1 MLIRPAQDADF
12 PAVAELTN
20 HFILNTAIHFG
31 YDAVSS
37 DELREM
43 WRRYREKYPFLV
55 AEVDGRF
62 AGYCKAG
69 VWRDRTAY
77 QWTPESGIYVVPD
90 AHRRGVGRALY
101 LRLFE
106 VLARHGFH
114 SVVGGI
120 TLPNEPSVRLHEA
133 VGFVKVGHIARAGW
147 KFDRW
152 WDVGFWQKSLAEP
165 NAAAEPLGPPAV

>member
-1 MLIRPAQDADF
+1 MRIRPVQDADF
-12 PAVAELTN
+12 SAVAELTN

-31 YDAVSS
+31 YDAVSA

-43 WRRYREKYPFLV
+43 WRKYRETYPFLV

-77 QWTPESGIYVVPD
+77 QWTPESGIYVVPG

-106 VLARHGFH
+106 VLARQGFH

-165 NAAAEPLGPPAV
+165 NAAAEPLGAPS

>member
-1 MLIRPAQDADF
+1 MLIRPVQESDF
-12 PAVAELTN
+12 AAIAELTN
-20 HFILNTAIHFG
+20 HYIAHTAIHFG
-31 YDAVSS
+31 YDVVTAE
-37 DELREM
+37 ELHGVWLKTRE
-43 WRRYREKYPFLV
+43 RYPFLI
-55 AEVDGRF
+55 AEVNGAF

-106 VLARHGFH
+106 ALARQGFH
-114 SVVGGI
+114 SVIGGI

-133 VGFVKVGHIARAGW
+133 VGFVKVAHIARAGW

-152 WDVGFWQKSLAEP
+152 WDVGFWQKSLAEAS
-165 NAAAEPLGPPAV
+165 AAAKPLLPPM